1 MAQPQRLY
9 LDVHAL
15 QTLPPSNVNRDDTG
29 SPKTAQFGGS
39 IRARVSSQAWKKA
52 MRDEFAD
59 LLPEDLVGSR
69 TVRTVDL
76 ISEAI
81 KSLDSSI
88 IEEDAMKDAKAV
100 LAATGIKV
108 GQNGETGYL
117 LFVSPRQ
124 VDALAQLA
132 VSARKGDGKV
142 DKKAA
147 KSVLNVKEN
156 PSYTAVDLALFGRM
170 VADGPDLNVDAAA
183 SVAHAIGV
191 SRADTEFD
199 YFVGMDDLQPEEE
212 TGATMIGTIEFL
224 SSLLY
229 RYATVD
235 IPHLYENLG
244 SAEVTEQAV
253 SAFLKAFITSMPRG
267 KQTTF
272 ANRTLPAAV
281 VVELRHTQPVSLVNA
296 FEKPVVPLGQKSERE
311 VACDQ
316 FVDYEKTVDAAF
328 GEAPQATYV
337 ILGAPGTSAL
347 EELPH
352 AQVVSLEELLKKVNV
367 DVSAFLSSF
376 NDQD

>member
-1 MAQPQRLY
+1 MSHQKRLY
-9 LDVHAL
+9 LDIHAL

-59 LLPEDLVGSR
+59 LLPEEMVGSR
-69 TVRTVDL
+69 TVHAVDL
-76 ISEAI
+76 ITNNIVSIDPAI
-81 KSLDSSI
+81 SA
-88 IEEDAMKDAKAV
+88 EDARKEAAAA
-100 LAATGIKV
+100 LTATGIKV
-108 GQNGETGYL
+108 DKDGKTGYL

-124 VDALAQLA
+124 VEALAQLA
-132 VSARKGDGKV
+132 VAAHQDGGKV
-142 DKKAA
+142 DKAEARK
-147 KSVLNVKEN
+147 VLNAKESPN
-156 PSYTAVDLALFGRM
+156 NTAVDLALFGRM

-191 SRADTEFD
+191 GRADTEFD

-212 TGATMIGTIEFL
+212 AGATMIGTIEFL

-229 RYATVD
+229 RYATID

-244 SAEVTEQAV
+244 SNEVAVQAV
-253 SAFLKAFITSMPRG
+253 AAFLKAFITSMPRG

-316 FVDYEKTVDAAF
+316 FVEYEKTVDAAF
-328 GEAPQATYV
+328 GETPQITYV
-337 ILGAPGTSAL
+337 ILGAPDTSVL
-347 EELPH
+347 EELPN
-352 AQVVSLEELLKKVNV
+352 AKRVTLDELLN
-367 DVSAFLSSF
+367 DVSADISAYLS
-376 NDQD
+376 NHDDQD